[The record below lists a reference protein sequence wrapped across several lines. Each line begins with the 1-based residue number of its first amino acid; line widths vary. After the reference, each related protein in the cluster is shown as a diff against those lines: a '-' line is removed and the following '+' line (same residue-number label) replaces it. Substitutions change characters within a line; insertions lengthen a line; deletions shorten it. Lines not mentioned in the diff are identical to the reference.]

1 MQESVKQYATEVQRT
16 HGVSI
21 QIRVGLNAGE
31 VVVRSIGSDLHMDY
45 TAVGQT
51 THLAV
56 RMEQMARPGSIV
68 ITAEVLR
75 LGGDVQVDP
84 PRTGADYVL
93 VLRYSC
99 CLRHDHAQG
108 GRADSVSQRRPQ
120 DDDLAVN
127 GDAQSS
133 MRAPCVDRHLWRGQG
148 IKIRGRLP
156 FPEEQVT
163 EEA

>member
-1 MQESVKQYATEVQRT
+1 M
-16 HGVSI
+16 H
-21 QIRVGLNAGE
+21 IRVGLNSGQ
-31 VVVRSIGSDLHMDY
+31 VVVRAIGSDLHMDY

-56 RMEQMARPGSIV
+56 RMEQTARPGSTV

-75 LGGDVQVDP
+75 LGGDAQVDP
-84 PRTGADYVL
+84 PRTDAEYVL
-93 VLRYSC
+93 VLRYFC
-99 CLRHDHAQG
+99 RLRHDHAQG
-108 GRADSVSQRRPQ
+108 GRADSVFQRRPQ
-120 DDDLAVN
+120 DDDLAVD
-127 GDAQSS
+127 GDAQSR